1 MANLACPFLFI
12 DVNIFAL
19 LLALFI
25 IVVIYNFRDVMW
37 VFIFIT
43 IIILDWLS
51 GRDPTA
57 STIVESHNSWSFML
71 PG

>member
-25 IVVIYNFRDVMW
+25 IVVIYNFRDVM
-37 VFIFIT
+37 
-43 IIILDWLS
+43 
-51 GRDPTA
+51 
-57 STIVESHNSWSFML
+57 
-71 PG
+71 